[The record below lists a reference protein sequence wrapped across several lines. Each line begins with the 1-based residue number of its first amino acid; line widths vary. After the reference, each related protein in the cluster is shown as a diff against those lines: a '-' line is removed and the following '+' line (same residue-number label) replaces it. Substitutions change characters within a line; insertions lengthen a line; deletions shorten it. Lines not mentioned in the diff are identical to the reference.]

1 MNEETN
7 QQSAPLANQHLANK
21 IAGIVNDKGEII
33 TNEDTNT
40 DGIEIE
46 SQELES
52 NNDSESDE
60 SETSNECTVD
70 TDALSDETTKEDAQ
84 N

>member
-33 TNEDTNT
+33 ANEEINSTVS
-40 DGIEIE
+40 EIE
-46 SQELES
+46 SSEL
-52 NNDSESDE
+52 ESDE
-60 SETSNECTVD
+60 SEISTDCTVD
-70 TDALSDETTKEDAQ
+70 TDAQSDETTKEDAQ